1 MLPSPKMQLGAHIM
15 QRDATAAAWS
25 NAAQK
30 PEKESQVMRQAE
42 KRERERQSFMQKGE
56 GEKSLQKA
64 SKEAEEK
71 EREEDR
77 PF

>member
-1 MLPSPKMQLGAHIM
+1 MLLSPKMQLGAHIM

-42 KRERERQSFMQKGE
+42 KRKREAELHAEKGRGEESAKGFERGRREGKRER
-56 GEKSLQKA
+56 
-64 SKEAEEK
+64 
-71 EREEDR
+71 
-77 PF
+77 